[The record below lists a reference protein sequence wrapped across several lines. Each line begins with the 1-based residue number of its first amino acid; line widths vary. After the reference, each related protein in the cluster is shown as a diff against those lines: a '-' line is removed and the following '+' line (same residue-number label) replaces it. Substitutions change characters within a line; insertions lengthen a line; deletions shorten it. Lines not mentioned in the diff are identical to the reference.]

1 MHLFYPTG
9 FDGHEENRF
18 RTRHN
23 SNACRS
29 VRERALVQ
37 KIEQSQFAGAK
48 HRCTLF
54 ERQMS
59 LNFIT
64 FMRVSNV
71 QMSYFVNMQVNHFRP
86 YKLTL
91 DRLAELDIEF
101 KGSNEEEREWL
112 MDSVISSVT
121 RSQAAYPEW
130 KKLLSLGSHVTTI
143 PTL

>member
-1 MHLFYPTG
+1 
-9 FDGHEENRF
+9 
-18 RTRHN
+18 
-23 SNACRS
+23 
-29 VRERALVQ
+29 
-37 KIEQSQFAGAK
+37 
-48 HRCTLF
+48 
-54 ERQMS
+54 
-59 LNFIT
+59 
-64 FMRVSNV
+64 
-71 QMSYFVNMQVNHFRP
+71 MSYFVNMQVNHFRP

-143 PTL
+143 PTLHSQLTGVEEKFHKENFRVNGEMRDEILVYESIL

>member
-1 MHLFYPTG
+1 M
-9 FDGHEENRF
+9 
-18 RTRHN
+18 
-23 SNACRS
+23 
-29 VRERALVQ
+29 
-37 KIEQSQFAGAK
+37 
-48 HRCTLF
+48 
-54 ERQMS
+54 
-59 LNFIT
+59 
-64 FMRVSNV
+64 V
-71 QMSYFVNMQVNHFRP
+71 QMSNFVNMQVNHFRP

-143 PTL
+143 PTLHSQLTGVDMLQAYADQLFDDSPVSDSALSDGERSA